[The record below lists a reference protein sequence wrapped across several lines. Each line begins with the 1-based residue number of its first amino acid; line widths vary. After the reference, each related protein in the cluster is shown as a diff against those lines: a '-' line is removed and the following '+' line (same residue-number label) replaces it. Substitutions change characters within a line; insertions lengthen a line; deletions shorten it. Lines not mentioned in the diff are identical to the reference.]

1 MCGAGLEE
9 PVPPLIVEGSGLMMA
24 TLTLSF
30 EELLT
35 RPLKQAQ
42 AHAEALRKEIKHRQS
57 LLLDYDH
64 HKVRPGTVEEDV
76 EQLHNPAQID
86 RILEC
91 KANGHIP

>member
-1 MCGAGLEE
+1 
-9 PVPPLIVEGSGLMMA
+9 MMA

-64 HKVRPGTVEEDV
+64 HKVRPDTV
-76 EQLHNPAQID
+76 
-86 RILEC
+86 
-91 KANGHIP
+91 